1 MRLANCIIL
10 TIELFGGALKAQ
22 NLEQTFHFANNL
34 YEQREYKSALEV
46 YRRTLFF
53 DQNNKFGP
61 RVFKNMADCLYET
74 TQYNEAAYYYDL
86 AYFVHSGGLQT
97 DISLKKASCHLLLRE
112 YNQTKIELFNL
123 PEDISTEQK
132 ELAIFYD
139 AMANFALGDFE
150 ASKALFLQIAPD
162 SSVISALFDKN
173 KKIDRL
179 KPKTAKILS
188 IIMPGLGQFYAG
200 DIKNGLNSLILSGGL
215 FYLGVRSAI
224 RTSILD
230 ASLSVIPWFQRYY
243 AGGYNKAYAIA
254 EAKVKERRHKVFNEL
269 LEQVED

>member
-1 MRLANCIIL
+1 MKRAIYIIL
-10 TIELFGGALKAQ
+10 IIELFGGVAKAQ
-22 NLEQTFHFANNL
+22 NLDQTFHFANNL
-34 YEQREYKSALEV
+34 FEQDDYKNALEV

-53 DQNNKFGP
+53 DQNNEFGP

-74 TQYNEAAYYYDL
+74 SQYQEAAYYYDL
-86 AYFVHSGGLQT
+86 AYFVHSGYLQA

-123 PEDISTEQK
+123 PDSLSPEQK
-132 ELAIFYD
+132 ELSVFYD
-139 AMANFALGDFE
+139 AMLNFAQGNFE
-150 ASKALFLQIAPD
+150 ASKGLFLQIAPD
-162 SSVISALFDKN
+162 STVINALFDKN
-173 KKIDRL
+173 KKIDKL

-215 FYLGVRSAI
+215 FYLGVRSAV
-224 RTSILD
+224 RTSLLD
-230 ASLSVIPWFQRYY
+230 AGLSVIPWFQRYY
-243 AGGYNKAYAIA
+243 SGGYNKAYAIA